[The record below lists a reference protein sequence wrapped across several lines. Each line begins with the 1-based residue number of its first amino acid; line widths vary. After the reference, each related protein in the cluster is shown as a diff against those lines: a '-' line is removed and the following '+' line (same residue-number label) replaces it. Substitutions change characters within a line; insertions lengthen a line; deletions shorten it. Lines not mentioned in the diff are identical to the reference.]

1 MKKLVTLALAG
12 VCALAFV
19 AAVDAG
25 TVVKQEAP
33 KVQHNITTLA
43 DSEVWA
49 NKANAW
55 NAVTANVSYI
65 IADQNLSSSATV
77 NNALKKALNDASFS
91 ALLNTP
97 TSAIEGYRIAVAS
110 GSYSIAAGDVEKWK
124 DAEWVARNIL
134 PGRCASMS
142 TGDSVDQSKLDKL
155 EAEDKALIEAEQ
167 KAVAD
172 YDKAYNERKAA
183 WEAENPDGDYSEIES
198 YEPPVNSKDGTTRV
212 KGNGGHTLTIDEISS
227 TGFKYAMV
235 DGKLTK
241 INTVEVTRQNVTL
254 YTQSASKF
262 VSPLV
267 LDITGN
273 GVLQASNGQN
283 MPGHPSVTTNVIL
296 ADFYGDGFEI
306 GMEWVGPQDGLLVAP
321 KADGSVDMSS
331 LFGTAGG
338 YESGYEKLSLYDK
351 NNDNKVN
358 GEELVGLSV
367 WQDANGNG
375 VADAGEVKTVQ
386 ELGITEISLNADAK
400 FVSSFTMNGQTNKM
414 WDWWPNAIELIKVAN
429 K

>member
-1 MKKLVTLALAG
+1 MNGKT
-12 VCALAFV
+12 
-19 AAVDAG
+19 
-25 TVVKQEAP
+25 
-33 KVQHNITTLA
+33 
-43 DSEVWA
+43 
-49 NKANAW
+49 
-55 NAVTANVSYI
+55 
-65 IADQNLSSSATV
+65 SST
-77 NNALKKALNDASFS
+77 
-91 ALLNTP
+91 
-97 TSAIEGYRIAVAS
+97 
-110 GSYSIAAGDVEKWK
+110 
-124 DAEWVARNIL
+124 
-134 PGRCASMS
+134 
-142 TGDSVDQSKLDKL
+142 
-155 EAEDKALIEAEQ
+155 
-167 KAVAD
+167 
-172 YDKAYNERKAA
+172 
-183 WEAENPDGDYSEIES
+183 
-198 YEPPVNSKDGTTRV
+198 
-212 KGNGGHTLTIDEISS
+212 GNGGHKITVDEINS
-227 TGFKYAMV
+227 TGFKYVMV
-235 DGKLTK
+235 DGKLTQV
-241 INTVEVTRQNVTL
+241 NTVNVTRQNITV
-254 YTQSASKF
+254 YTQAAKKF

-283 MPGHPSVTTNVIL
+283 MPGHPTVMTNVIL

-338 YESGYEKLSLYDK
+338 YENGYEKLSLYDK

-358 GEELVGLSV
+358 GEELAGLSV

-386 ELGITEISLNADAK
+386 ELGITEISLNADTN